1 MKIIKPMRV
10 EHSQPSHPT
19 INQQQKLQFQEPQ
32 PMKPHNKQAA
42 KMTNLGTISNE
53 TRAKHLLK
61 TPEGQPSTYIWNY
74 DSQFGV

>member
-1 MKIIKPMRV
+1 
-10 EHSQPSHPT
+10 
-19 INQQQKLQFQEPQ
+19 
-32 PMKPHNKQAA
+32 MKPHNKQAA